1 MNKNRQKITVVF
13 LFAVIGMSIFS
24 SSVSAGLL
32 SDIFDSIREWFE
44 SSPLGGLFARP
55 VKRMAEIDLTFYPE
69 TFLLRPESM
78 VNITSDS
85 TGIFGFNG
93 EMDVS
98 IAEDFV
104 LMKESNSQLTV
115 KERLGEIE
123 ISGLVIS
130 SLELNGM
137 KLNMVSGNW
146 TETTDSG
153 SLKMYDFLGRGI
165 ITSDS
170 IELVGNVSKVSKE

>member
-1 MNKNRQKITVVF
+1 MNQIYQKIVVVF
-13 LFAVIGMSIFS
+13 LFAVIGISIFS

-55 VKRMAEIDLTFYPE
+55 VKRMTEIDLTFYPE
-69 TFLLRPESM
+69 TFVLKPESM
-78 VNITSDS
+78 VNITSGS
-85 TGIFGFNG
+85 TKIFGFNG
-93 EMDVS
+93 EMEVS
-98 IAEDFV
+98 IEGGFA
-104 LMKESNSQLTV
+104 LMKEINSQLTIE
-115 KERLGEIE
+115 ERLGEME
-123 ISGLVIS
+123 ISGLALS
-130 SLELNGM
+130 SLELKGV
-137 KLNMVSGNW
+137 KLSMVSGNW

-170 IELVGNVSKVSKE
+170 IELVGNVSKISKE